1 MKKYLI
7 YLIIITLAGITS
19 CGIFKSTPKPSGPKP
34 DWVETRP
41 KANMYY
47 IGIGSA
53 KKAGLSP
60 NAYRQNARNAALNA
74 LSSDISVDISSSSVM
89 STIETDY
96 NLSQTYERTIKA
108 SSDKSLEGYETVD
121 TWDSGEYYWVYV
133 RLSKMKYK
141 EQKNK
146 KKNAAITKA
155 RDKLLQARN
164 HADEHNLYDA
174 IHSYIDAFSDLSDY
188 LAESTYTKIGGKQL
202 DLATTVYRE
211 LVGCIS
217 CISFKT
223 EKNPVQVTS
232 GKYIPTSLL
241 QIFVEDDA
249 GNPQPNLPFKLS
261 FSGSGLND
269 NKVTTDQNGKIQV
282 PINKIYSVNQLETLK
297 AELDMTS
304 ISRMTKNIFIRT
316 LVKKI
321 PPPNYSL
328 KFKILSPKVF
338 VETTEK
344 KFNKP
349 VNEKVLRDA
358 MMNAIS
364 KYNMRIADI
373 KEKADFFMRIESDT
387 EKTVTSSYQKTA
399 NLNYTITIFDEN
411 NRIVYRKDEN
421 KIQGFGNDYKEAAKE
436 AYNKGSNR
444 IRRRNFDQIYEAVFT
459 N

>member
-1 MKKYLI
+1 MKKHLI
-7 YLIIITLAGITS
+7 YLIIITLTGITS

-41 KANMYY
+41 KTNMYY

-89 STIETDY
+89 STIETEYD
-96 NLSQTYERTIKA
+96 LSQTYERTIKA
-108 SSDKSLEGYETVD
+108 SSDKNLKDYETVD
-121 TWDSGEYYWVYV
+121 TWDSGVHYWVYV
-133 RLSKMKYK
+133 RLSKVKYK

-146 KKNAAITKA
+146 QKNAAITKA
-155 RDKLLQARN
+155 SDKLLQARK
-164 HADEHNLYDA
+164 HMDEPNLYDA
-174 IHSYIDAFSDLSDY
+174 IHTYIDAFSDLSDY
-188 LAESTYTKIGGKQL
+188 LAESTYTEIQGKQL

-211 LVGCIS
+211 LVGCINS
-217 CISFKT
+217 IRLKT
-223 EKNPVQVTS
+223 ERNPVQVTS

-241 QIFVEDDA
+241 HIFVEDDA

-282 PINKIYSVNQLETLK
+282 PINKIYSVNQLETLR
-297 AELDMTS
+297 AELDMTQ
-304 ISRMTKNIFIRT
+304 ISRMTKDIFIRT

-328 KFKILSPKVF
+328 KFEILSPKIF
-338 VETTEK
+338 VETNEK
-344 KFNKP
+344 NFNKP
-349 VNEKVLRDA
+349 MDEKVLHDA

-373 KEKADFFMRIESDT
+373 KEEADYFISLESDT
-387 EKTVTSSYQKTA
+387 EETVTSSYQKTA
-399 NLNYTITIFDEN
+399 NLNYTITIYDEN

-421 KIQGFGNDYKEAAKE
+421 EIQGYGNDYKEAAKE
-436 AYNKGSNR
+436 AYNEGANR
-444 IRRRNFDQIYEAVFT
+444 IRRKNFDKIYNVVFT